1 MNTQA
6 QAMQR
11 YQGGLHVDP
20 DVLMTGMRQI
30 SHVAEAERQREPLRM
45 IVGDF
50 DTFADQVAQA
60 RRMVLSA
67 LEGVNGPAAA
77 QLRNSLAEAEL
88 SVHYP
93 GVAVMERR
101 GATREQPQGES
112 SRTLS
117 RQQILQMVQA
127 ARTRVQVA
135 TESLRDV
142 SREQILQQAWHALEA
157 IDERMTEALR
167 GGAGPAV
174 RGLYDKL
181 AAMRDSLDQV
191 VTEFE
196 QETGSRMRMH

>member
-20 DVLMTGMRQI
+20 DVLMTGMRQV
-30 SHVAEAERQREPLRM
+30 SRVAEAERQREPLRM

-50 DTFADQVAQA
+50 DTFAEQVAQA

-77 QLRNSLAEAEL
+77 QLRSSLAEAEL
-88 SVHYP
+88 SIHYP

-135 TESLRDV
+135 TESLRGV

-157 IDERMTEALR
+157 IDDRMTEALR
-167 GGAGPAV
+167 GGANPAV
-174 RGLYDKL
+174 RVLYDKL

-191 VTEFE
+191 VMEFE
-196 QETGSRMRMH
+196 QETGGRMRLH

>member
-30 SHVAEAERQREPLRM
+30 SRVSEAEREREPLRM
-45 IVGDF
+45 NASDF
-50 DTFADQVAQA
+50 EIFAAQVAQA
-60 RRMVLSA
+60 RNMVLQA
-67 LEGVNGPAAA
+67 LEGVNGQAAS

-88 SVHYP
+88 ASHYP

-101 GATREQPQGES
+101 GATAEPQAES
-112 SRTLS
+112 SGTPS
-117 RQQILQMVQA
+117 RQQILHLVQA

-135 TESLRDV
+135 TESLRGV
-142 SREQILQQAWHALEA
+142 SREQILQQAWDVLEA
-157 IDERMTEALR
+157 IDDRMADALL
-167 GGAGPAV
+167 GGGGPHTQSV
-174 RGLYDKL
+174 YDKL

-191 VTEFE
+191 VTAFE
-196 QETGSRMRMH
+196 RETGSRMRMH